1 MPKLRVAKAPA
12 PRLPSLTD
20 YRALAEFRY
29 QIRRFLR
36 FSEDA
41 ARAAEI
47 EPQQHQVLLAVRGLP
62 EGRRPTI
69 KIIAERMC
77 VQHHTTVAL
86 VDHLEA
92 RGFVRREPSSR
103 DRREV
108 LVVITASGDR
118 LLRRLSAAHRAQL
131 RVVGPTLVDALSAL
145 LPGERDT
152 DEGADG
158 ESGDEP
164 STTRLNKKELVPET
178 ERRRQDCVT
187 ASAAG

>member
-1 MPKLRVAKAPA
+1 MPKSPVPKPLASSGAGH
-12 PRLPSLTD
+12 PSRSD

-47 EPQQHQVLLAVRGLP
+47 EPQQHQVLLAIRGLP

-69 KIIAERMC
+69 KVLAERMC

-86 VDHLEA
+86 VDHLEG
-92 RGFVRREPSSR
+92 RGFVRRESSPL

-108 LVVITASGDR
+108 LVAITPAGDR

-131 RVVGPTLVDALSAL
+131 RLVAPTFVAALSAL
-145 LPGERDT
+145 LRENQT
-152 DEGADG
+152 GAAD
-158 ESGDEP
+158 DEP
-164 STTRLNKKELVPET
+164 ADTATESAGVQELA
-178 ERRRQDCVT
+178 VT
-187 ASAAG
+187 AAEAS

>member
-1 MPKLRVAKAPA
+1 MPKTRTGKLDASSEAGH
-12 PRLPSLTD
+12 PSRSD

-41 ARAAEI
+41 ARAASI
-47 EPQQHQVLLAVRGLP
+47 EPQQHQVLLAIRGLP

-69 KIIAERMC
+69 KVLAERMC

-86 VDHLEA
+86 VDHLEG
-92 RGFVRREPSSR
+92 RGFVRREGSPL

-108 LVVITASGDR
+108 LVIITPAGDR

-131 RVVGPTLVDALSAL
+131 RLVAPTFVAALSAL
-145 LPGERDT
+145 LRENQTGAADDVDDDERPTGD
-152 DEGADG
+152 A
-158 ESGDEP
+158 ESEVAVAVAAA
-164 STTRLNKKELVPET
+164 E
-178 ERRRQDCVT
+178 
-187 ASAAG
+187 AS